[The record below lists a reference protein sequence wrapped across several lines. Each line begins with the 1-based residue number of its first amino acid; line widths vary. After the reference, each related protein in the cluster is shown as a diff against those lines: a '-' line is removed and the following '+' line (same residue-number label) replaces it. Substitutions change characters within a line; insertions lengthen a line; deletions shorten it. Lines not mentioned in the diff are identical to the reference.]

1 MDVWNE
7 WAPQILVVLSFTLQL
22 LLLLLAGIRQH
33 RGASCL
39 LTAVLKGV
47 LWLAYQLA
55 DSTAIYAIGHLSL
68 CDPPPEHQ
76 LVPFWAPFYTSVDQ
90 TTSPPIPLR
99 TPSSGS
105 DTWFLSLCSGSHNSL
120 RLAAVLMFTVG
131 VIKYGE
137 RTWVLRCGNIDT
149 IRSSLRKEPRTKCYF
164 YLEDEPRQRSFK
176 READEEEFL
185 VRHAHALFHI
195 CKFAVVDDSPTDD
208 KVGDT
213 REANIFNVLDDKEKY
228 ALMGIE
234 LSLLY
239 DVLYT
244 KLRVIHT
251 CIGYSI
257 RVVSPLATAGSLLIF
272 QFGDKDGQ
280 HIADIA
286 ITYVLLTGA
295 VFLEVISVVM
305 GVNRYFIPS
314 RRRFGSMGQYNMFHL
329 CTRRGTS
336 YTPILGWLVKLFG
349 QDDLWERYHYS
360 GDVEIPEKVKEMAF
374 KHINRITEKG
384 DVNTMG
390 VIRKNW
396 GQRTMERFRWEP
408 SDTYM
413 GAEFQEGIIIWH
425 IATELFLS
433 RFNRVNDQ
441 NDAEPTMQAIKAL
454 SNYMMFLLVA
464 RPDMLPG
471 LAQNRLYQR
480 SWKFLYEEIWPK
492 VIDDPTYDHPCWI
505 IRTMFKELFS
515 LQRDEPN
522 SDSWRPQGEKLASK
536 LLEVW
541 RNYVNEEEG
550 VILKPEA
557 SRVIYAVS
565 LADKLK
571 EDSQL
576 LLEMWIDFLVYAANR
591 CSRESHA
598 KKLNDGGELTTVLWL
613 LTEHIYQ
620 LRSNK

>member
-1 MDVWNE
+1 
-7 WAPQILVVLSFTLQL
+7 
-22 LLLLLAGIRQH
+22 
-33 RGASCL
+33 
-39 LTAVLKGV
+39 
-47 LWLAYQLA
+47 
-55 DSTAIYAIGHLSL
+55 
-68 CDPPPEHQ
+68 
-76 LVPFWAPFYTSVDQ
+76 
-90 TTSPPIPLR
+90 
-99 TPSSGS
+99 
-105 DTWFLSLCSGSHNSL
+105 
-120 RLAAVLMFTVG
+120 MFTVG
-131 VIKYGE
+131 VIKYEE
-137 RTWVLRCGNIDT
+137 RTWALRCGNIDT
-149 IRSSLRKEPRTKCYF
+149 IRSSLKKEPRTKCYF

-213 REANIFNVLDDKEKY
+213 REANIFNGLDDKEKY

-295 VFLEVISVVM
+295 VFLEVISMVRALGSSWTFTFLCSTRLNWLKHTVLCKGRWHCFRRKIVSLCHHFKVM

-329 CTRRGTS
+329 CTCRGTS

-349 QDDLWERYHYS
+349 QDDLWERYHYL

-522 SDSWRPQGEKLASK
+522 SDSWRPQGEKLGSK

-576 LLEMWIDFLVYAANR
+576 LLEMWIDFLVYATNR

>member
-55 DSTAIYAIGHLSL
+55 DSTAIYATGHLSL

-76 LVPFWAPFYTSVDQ
+76 LVPFWAPFLLLHLEV
-90 TTSPPIPLR
+90 
-99 TPSSGS
+99 SG
-105 DTWFLSLCSGSHNSL
+105 TAYVLYKQFSGSHNSL

-131 VIKYGE
+131 VIKYEE
-137 RTWVLRCGNIDT
+137 RTWALRCGNIDT
-149 IRSSLRKEPRTKCYF
+149 IRSSLKKEPRTKCYF

-213 REANIFNVLDDKEKY
+213 REANIFNGLDDKEKY

-295 VFLEVISVVM
+295 VFLEVISMVM

-329 CTRRGTS
+329 CTCRGTS

-349 QDDLWERYHYS
+349 QDDLWERYHYL

-522 SDSWRPQGEKLASK
+522 SDSWRPQGEKLGSK

-576 LLEMWIDFLVYAANR
+576 LLEMWIDFLVYATNR